1 MIVQDTLRQL
11 INSLVEEHFDAL
23 EEQAI
28 HDLAF
33 LRKLSGLFGARW
45 ADISSLLD
53 GKLKSAVSKF
63 HRHDLQPCLIPFKV
77 PDDAKLRE
85 VNDTASEHFARTQTM
100 FFLLLPLP
108 PTLGFDTPLLQFGV
122 PSVGQNFSSA
132 IDIAKPSPRFG
143 MLLVGKTD

>member
-1 MIVQDTLRQL
+1 LRQL
-11 INSLVEEHFDAL
+11 INSLVVEHFDAL
-23 EEQAI
+23 DDQAI

-45 ADISSLLD
+45 ADITSLLD
-53 GKLKSAVSKF
+53 RKLKSAVSKI
-63 HRHDLQPCLIPFKV
+63 HCHDLRLRLIFSKV
-77 PDDAKLRE
+77 PDDTQLLE
-85 VNDTASEHFARTQTM
+85 VNDMASEHFARTQTM

-122 PSVGQNFSSA
+122 PSVGQNFNSA